1 MAHKHGVASLIVYK
15 FANQVSHQLEGDLL
29 VVQCM
34 AYLCSGN
41 WIGAWNYFHWIG
53 FISPRYLEDFQW
65 IGTSRLENYYPTGPT
80 DFPAAKDL
88 SIQSSQPSLAA
99 CSVASPLTFALAP
112 PWQPDK
118 QKTILARG

>member
-1 MAHKHGVASLIVYK
+1 MAQKHGVASLIVYK

-53 FISPRYLEDFQW
+53 FISPQVW
-65 IGTSRLENYYPTGPT
+65 IGTWRIFSGLVPH
-80 DFPAAKDL
+80 D
-88 SIQSSQPSLAA
+88 
-99 CSVASPLTFALAP
+99 
-112 PWQPDK
+112 
-118 QKTILARG
+118 